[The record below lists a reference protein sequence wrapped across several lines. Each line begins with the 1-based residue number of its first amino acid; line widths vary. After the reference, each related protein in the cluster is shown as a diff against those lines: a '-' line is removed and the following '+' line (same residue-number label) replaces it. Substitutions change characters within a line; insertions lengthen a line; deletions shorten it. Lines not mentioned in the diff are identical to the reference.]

1 MKENIN
7 SNDYKER
14 LTNFSHEFDLGL
26 FLHILRKSMLW
37 LVFLGVVSVAAAY
50 LYLRY
55 TPEVFEAQ
63 TTLQLG
69 EDDSANRVLNV
80 NQFVGDN
87 SIEAKVELIRSK
99 LLIERTLTK
108 IPVEISYSA
117 KGEILTNDHYILSPY
132 RIELDTL
139 KNNRVLNKPLML
151 EFNEDLSFNLTVLNK
166 TYPGLQVNE
175 YFDLEEMRFRL
186 VVINEEDVRA
196 LMNEYELF
204 FRINNMQ
211 TLPGKFTRGLEVR
224 VLNNTAKTIQIRF
237 KDHNPYLARDFV
249 TALSN
254 EFIHFDLENRQRSD
268 ENILAFIDAQIDTV
282 FEKLRTSE
290 VMLNGY
296 KLENKIH
303 DLKGISG
310 VYLDRLNDIENRVI
324 SLEVEDKILN
334 EVKELAKKSASE
346 VEIYNLVPLVAGS
359 QYEGSLSGLL
369 GTLQR
374 LLLDREEALY
384 TVTPDNHKIRGLDYQ
399 IGVQKKLVVETIL
412 ALQEKIEIRKKENY
426 AKLSEVEQI
435 YYGLPTK
442 ELEFAR
448 LERLFTINEKYYT
461 MLLEKRIEYRISKE
475 GFVSQ
480 NQILEEA
487 QLPATPIAPKRDLIV
502 ISFLLSGI
510 VLGFVLISIRYLLH
524 NEITTLNEIVR
535 LSNASISTLG
545 IIPRHKVEI
554 ETSMLIVKENSKSMI
569 AEAFR
574 SIRTNLQ
581 FIDNTEGSKMAA
593 VTSTISGEGKTFVAM
608 NLAGIFAFSGKKV
621 VLVDLDM
628 RKPKVHKGF
637 KVANTVGMSTL
648 LIGKSTLEESIHH
661 SEVENLDYI
670 TAGPVPPNPSELIIS
685 KPMEDLLAELKK
697 RYDLV
702 VIDTPPVGL
711 VTDGLPIIQEA
722 DYPLYIF
729 RADFSKKQFIQNAD
743 RLINENH
750 IRKLSVILNGIDLER
765 SRYTNSY
772 GYGYGYGYGYR
783 SAYGDGYY
791 NEPTKP
797 RREKK

>member
-1 MKENIN
+1 MKDNLHG
-7 SNDYKER
+7 NDYKER

-26 FLHILRKSMLW
+26 FLHIVRKSLLW
-37 LVFLGVVSVAAAY
+37 LVLLGIVSVAAAY
-50 LYLRY
+50 IYLRY

-80 NQFVGDN
+80 NQFAADN

-99 LLIERTLTK
+99 LLIERTLTQ

-139 KNNRVLNKPLML
+139 RSPQLLNKPIML
-151 EFNEDLSFNLTVLNK
+151 EFNEDLSFNLTIQNK
-166 TYPGLQVNE
+166 TYPGLQVAE
-175 YFDLEEMRFRL
+175 FIDLDEMRFRL
-186 VVINEEDVRA
+186 IIIDEENVRG
-196 LMNEYELF
+196 LMNEYELY
-204 FRINNMQ
+204 FRINNMK
-211 TLPGKFTRGLEVR
+211 TLPSKFMRGLEVR

-237 KDHNPYLARDFV
+237 KDHSPYLARDFV
-249 TALSN
+249 TALSK
-254 EFIHFDLENRQRSD
+254 EFIQFDLENRQRSD
-268 ENILAFIDAQIDTV
+268 ENILAFIDAQVDSV
-282 FEKLRTSE
+282 FENLRTSE
-290 VMLNGY
+290 VMLNAY
-296 KLENKIH
+296 KQENKIN
-303 DLKGISG
+303 DLKSISG

-324 SLEVEDKILN
+324 ALEVEDKILN

-359 QYEGSLSGLL
+359 QYEGALSGLL
-369 GTLQR
+369 GTLQK
-374 LLLDREEALY
+374 LLLDREESLY
-384 TVTPDNHKIRGLDYQ
+384 EVTPDNHRVRGLDYQ

-412 ALQEKIEIRKKENY
+412 ALQEKIEIRKNENY
-426 AKLSEVEQI
+426 TKLHEIEQI

-448 LERLFTINEKYYT
+448 LERLFAINEKYYT

-480 NQILEEA
+480 NQVLEEA
-487 QLPATPIAPKRDLIV
+487 QLPTSPIAPKRDLIV

-510 VLGFVLISIRYLLH
+510 VVGFILISIRYLLH

-535 LSNASISTLG
+535 LSNASIATLG
-545 IIPRHKVEI
+545 IIPRHKE
-554 ETSMLIVKENSKSMI
+554 EMENSMLVIKENSKSMV

-581 FIDNTEGSKMAA
+581 FINNAEGSKLIA
-593 VTSTISGEGKTFVAM
+593 VTSTISGEGKTFVSM
-608 NLAGIFAFSGKKV
+608 NIAGIYAFSGKKV

-637 KVANTVGMSTL
+637 KVQNTSGMSTL
-648 LIGKSTLEESIHH
+648 LIGKTTLEDSIFH

-685 KPMEDLLAELKK
+685 QAMDDLLEELKK
-697 RYDLV
+697 RYDIV

-711 VTDGLPIIQEA
+711 VTDGLPIIKKA
-722 DYPLYIF
+722 DYPIYIF

-743 RLINENH
+743 RLINENN
-750 IRKLSVILNGIDLER
+750 IRKLAVILNGIDLQR

-783 SAYGDGYY
+783 ASYSDGYY
-791 NEPTKP
+791 SDNLKP
-797 RREKK
+797 KKRKK